1 MDKYLLPERLAQIRK
16 QRGLSQYELAE
27 ALGFSRGQ
35 ISNYEQGTRR
45 PDPATLQQIADYL
58 HVSVDSLLGRD
69 DADSGNSEAEDP
81 ELEVLFRD
89 LKELD
94 ANDRAII
101 MAIARERKRQREQQ
115 TKGTE
120 LPRREDK

>member
-16 QRGLSQYELAE
+16 QRGLSQYELAD

-35 ISNYEQGTRR
+35 IGNYEQGTRR
-45 PDPATLQQIADYL
+45 PDPTTLQQIADYL
-58 HVSVDSLLGRD
+58 HVSVDYLLGRD
-69 DADSGNSEAEDP
+69 EADSGNSEAEDP
-81 ELEVLFRD
+81 ELEVLFRN

-101 MAIARERKRQREQQ
+101 MAIARERKKQRER
-115 TKGTE
+115 KE
-120 LPRREDK
+120 KEDKEST